1 MSETSYSFSPSKCG
15 FTSLKC
21 HIIANACNII
31 LNTTTFDAPC
41 YPALCVTITN
51 KKTNAST
58 CNVIFSANAIC
69 KYFMEVTPI
78 GQSLWISDP
87 NSNTNILN
95 DLFALEEFTLV
106 PALQTKNSST
116 VTAVL
121 STLEDASGKY
131 HKMIAVQPLLQ
142 LWLSPILYKCLSFV
156 DTKYPFLNNIV
167 STTQEGAAHKVTM
180 EI

>member
-1 MSETSYSFSPSKCG
+1 MIC
-15 FTSLKC
+15 
-21 HIIANACNII
+21 
-31 LNTTTFDAPC
+31 
-41 YPALCVTITN
+41 ITN